1 MPTVLAADRR
11 GRHAGPAQLRRP
23 AAIYA
28 PDRLGPARLNMAIF
42 TDEMIYFQRPRM
54 YQTRRGKTRYVDL
67 PERLKGAS
75 DERGVRRAVPEHEG
89 RVPS

>member
-28 PDRLGPARLNMAIF
+28 PDRLGPARLNTAIF
-42 TDEMIYFQRPRM
+42 TDGMTYFPAFPDVSDSAGEDPICRP
-54 YQTRRGKTRYVDL
+54 TRA
-67 PERLKGAS
+67 PEGGIR
-75 DERGVRRAVPEHEG
+75 
-89 RVPS
+89 